1 MAQETKTPP
10 VILLPMELL
19 EDFELLNNEE
29 LGEIIKA
36 TFSYVDKKEK
46 PKFKDRSL
54 QFIFSK
60 MKKICDDNFNRY
72 QKICERNK
80 QNAVKRWESKNQKN
94 VENKGQN
101 LDENATGYES
111 IPLDTTGYQSV
122 PVDAN
127 IKYKNKNIK
136 YKNKN
141 IKNKKENIKNKN
153 NIKKEKVVKRKKAN
167 ADGVATTTTTTDF
180 SSCFHFDDIVEIG
193 KKFGINAD
201 YCKKFYAYYESNN
214 WETMKG
220 EKIVNVERLLKKWYD
235 EDKKNKKAVGFISN
249 DEEAIENDTKR
260 IFENI

>member
-19 EDFELLNNEE
+19 EDFELLSNEE

-36 TFSYVDKKEK
+36 IFSYVGKKEK

-54 QFIFSK
+54 QFVFSK
-60 MKKICDDNFNRY
+60 MKKICDVNFDKY
-72 QKICERNK
+72 QKICERNRK
-80 QNAVKRWESKNQKN
+80 NISKRWEQNDDNSL
-94 VENKGQN
+94 ENKGKT
-101 LDENATGYES
+101 DD
-111 IPLDTTGYQSV
+111 DTTGYQSI
-122 PVDAN
+122 PVDTSEYHSIPVDTN
-127 IKYKNKNIK
+127 IKYKSKNIK
-136 YKNKN
+136 S
-141 IKNKKENIKNKN
+141 KKENIKNKN

-167 ADGVATTTTTTDF
+167 ADGVATTTDF
-180 SSCFHFDDIVEIG
+180 SSSFHFDDIVEIG

-220 EKIVNVERLLKKWYD
+220 EKIVNVERLLKKWYN